1 MARTPRITAEMLLE
15 AGAAITLEK
24 GADALNVRSVAAKL
38 NCSVQPVFRNFGS
51 METFRR
57 AVIEY
62 LDGTYQSFVA
72 QYLDKSDYL
81 FTISLAHI
89 LLARDRRNLFG
100 VLFLSNEYGSRTVPQ
115 IISSPWNREA
125 IDCTAVQ
132 YGLTVKE
139 AEAVYR
145 DVRFYTFGIAEAL
158 YAGSLIAEEMN
169 CGSCCAAPSANSA
182 QNNAVFSFKEF
193 GEKTWTS
200 MHKTKKN
207 IWKT

>member
-1 MARTPRITAEMLLE
+1 MARTPHITAEMLLE

-62 LDGTYQSFVA
+62 LDGTYQSFIA

-100 VLFLSNEYGSRTVPQ
+100 VLFLSNEYAGRQLLRVLEQQPHRAADHLKPVEPRGHRLHGGAVRAHGKGSR
-115 IISSPWNREA
+115 SRLSR
-125 IDCTAVQ
+125 CAVLHVRHRRSAVC
-132 YGLTVKE
+132 GL
-139 AEAVYR
+139 AYR
-145 DVRFYTFGIAEAL
+145 GGR
-158 YAGSLIAEEMN
+158 
-169 CGSCCAAPSANSA
+169 
-182 QNNAVFSFKEF
+182 
-193 GEKTWTS
+193 
-200 MHKTKKN
+200 
-207 IWKT
+207 

>member
-89 LLARDRRNLFG
+89 LLARDRR
-100 VLFLSNEYGSRTVPQ
+100 RTVPQ

-139 AEAVYR
+139 AEARIRAQIDEYR
-145 DVRFYTFGIAEAL
+145 ANQECQ
-158 YAGSLIAEEMN
+158 EELV
-169 CGSCCAAPSANSA
+169 G
-182 QNNAVFSFKEF
+182 AV
-193 GEKTWTS
+193 
-200 MHKTKKN
+200 
-207 IWKT
+207 

>member
-15 AGAAITLEK
+15 AGAAIALEK

-100 VLFLSNEYGSRTVPQ
+100 ILFLSNEYGSRTVPQ

-132 YGLTVKE
+132 YGLTAKE

-158 YAGSLIAEEMN
+158 YAGSLIAEEN
-169 CGSCCAAPSANSA
+169 ELRQLLRGAIRKFCA
-182 QNNAVFSFKEF
+182 K
-193 GEKTWTS
+193 
-200 MHKTKKN
+200 
-207 IWKT
+207 

>member
-1 MARTPRITAEMLLE
+1 MARTPHITAEMLLE

-62 LDGTYQSFVA
+62 LDGTYQ
-72 QYLDKSDYL
+72 DKSDYL

-158 YAGSLIAEEMN
+158 YAGSLIAEEDELRQLLR
-169 CGSCCAAPSANSA
+169 GAIRKFCA
-182 QNNAVFSFKEF
+182 K
-193 GEKTWTS
+193 
-200 MHKTKKN
+200 
-207 IWKT
+207 

>member
-15 AGAAITLEK
+15 AGAATHWK
-24 GADALNVRSVAAKL
+24 KAQMQLNVRSVAAKL

-81 FTISLAHI
+81 FTISPCAHS
-89 LLARDRRNLFG
+89 ARPRQAQSVRRPVFI
-100 VLFLSNEYGSRTVPQ
+100 ERYGSRTVPQ

-132 YGLTVKE
+132 YGLTIKE

-158 YAGSLIAEEMN
+158 YAGSLIAEEN
-169 CGSCCAAPSANSA
+169 ELRQLLRGAIRKFCA
-182 QNNAVFSFKEF
+182 K
-193 GEKTWTS
+193 
-200 MHKTKKN
+200 
-207 IWKT
+207 